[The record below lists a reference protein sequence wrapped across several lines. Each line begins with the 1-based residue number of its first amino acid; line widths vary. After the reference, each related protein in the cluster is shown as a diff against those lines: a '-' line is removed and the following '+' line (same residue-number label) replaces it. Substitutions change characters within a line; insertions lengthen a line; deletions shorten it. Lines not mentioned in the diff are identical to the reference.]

1 MIPAGDETHI
11 MRVLGYM
18 PAHKVLRWAQVTISP
33 DITEKDIARLA
44 RRLPRP
50 VERADREGDYRFHQH
65 KATVHPTCDGTLG
78 KRIDALIAARSKECG
93 VHPDFYRRS
102 LGWR

>member
-50 VERADREGDYRFHQH
+50 VERTDKEGDYRFHQH
-65 KATVHPTCDGTLG
+65 SRTIEIRDNGDLA
-78 KRIDALIAARSKECG
+78 KRIDAHIAARSKECG

>member
-1 MIPAGDETHI
+1 MIPVGEDWRIKKA
-11 MRVLGYM
+11 LGYM
-18 PAHKVLRWAQVTISP
+18 APEKVLQWAQVTICPSINKR
-33 DITEKDIARLA
+33 DIDRL
-44 RRLPRP
+44 RRDMPRP
-50 VERADREGDYRFHQH
+50 RPRADNEGNHRLHQH